1 MLALWKVSELV
12 SLSSTPQILDAV
24 TAAISTASLQPPS
37 VHALGSLADNLR
49 ALRAQHP
56 EDWAIYGLANVA
68 LAQVLP
74 ALVEHFAGW
83 SPLEAPTH
91 GVKELST
98 WRPLLESP
106 AGACSLRCCIV
117 CRSS

>member
-1 MLALWKVSELV
+1 MPPCCS
-12 SLSSTPQILDAV
+12 QILDAV
-24 TAAISTASLQPPS
+24 TEAISATSLHPPS
-37 VHALGSLADNLR
+37 AQTLNALADSLR

-56 EDWAIYGLANVA
+56 EEWAIYGLANVA
-68 LAQVLP
+68 LAQALP
-74 ALVEHFAGW
+74 ALTELFAGW

-106 AGACSLRCCIV
+106 AGTCCRLLLLRL
-117 CRSS
+117 RSR